1 MPKGR
6 RRRGHNPA
14 LSVRAQRHRGT
25 ADAYPGTIRIIAG
38 QWRRRRLVV
47 PDMPGVRPT
56 PDRVRETLFN
66 WLTPW
71 LPGARCIDLFAG
83 SGALCLEALS
93 RGAAS
98 AVMLEA
104 SHEVAA
110 VLRENVARL
119 GADNARVV
127 ESGAIEYLQRP
138 AELFDIVF
146 LDPPFESDLI
156 ARASELL
163 EAGGWI
169 RPGGLVYVEAPRQM
183 NALPLPSTWQR
194 VHSQAAGQVG
204 YHLARTPR

>member
-1 MPKGR
+1 MRKTRRRSGQNPALSVKGR
-6 RRRGHNPA
+6 RRR
-14 LSVRAQRHRGT
+14 ST
-25 ADAYPGTIRIIAG
+25 ADGYPGTVRIIAG
-38 QWRRRRLVV
+38 HWRRRRLLV
-47 PDMPGVRPT
+47 PDIPGLRPT

-66 WLTPW
+66 WLAPW

-83 SGALCLEALS
+83 TGALCLEALS

-119 GADNARVV
+119 GADNACVI

-146 LDPPFESDLI
+146 LDPPFNSNLI

-163 EAGGWI
+163 DAGGWI
-169 RPGGLVYVEAPRQM
+169 RSGGLVYIEAPRQM
-183 NALPLPSTWQR
+183 NAPPLPNTWER
-194 VHSQAAGQVG
+194 LHSQAAGQVG